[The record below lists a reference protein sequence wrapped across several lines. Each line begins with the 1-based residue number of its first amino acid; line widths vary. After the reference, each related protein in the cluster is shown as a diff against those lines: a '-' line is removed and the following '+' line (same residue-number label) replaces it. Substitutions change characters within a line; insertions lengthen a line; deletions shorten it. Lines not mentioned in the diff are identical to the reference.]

1 MVFWVSTSA
10 TWQLPIPP
18 RAAIRLA
25 VAIDELLERCMAGR
39 ESGPGDRTGSD
50 HSGLELG
57 DLGKGGLDAFFHSA
71 NLGGEFVGDI
81 LDHLFAHGAPFPG
94 A

>member
-1 MVFWVSTSA
+1 
-10 TWQLPIPP
+10 
-18 RAAIRLA
+18 
-25 VAIDELLERCMAGR
+25 MAGR
-39 ESGPGDRTGSD
+39 ESGPCDRAGSD

-57 DLGKGGLDAFFHSA
+57 DLGKRCLDAFLDSA
-71 NLGGEFVGDI
+71 DLGGDFVGDI